1 MWHVVSYFPVYFILA
16 QFIHF
21 VYWPSLFICLLF
33 HCLFI
38 WPSLFIVCLFI
49 GPVYSFVYYFIL
61 AQPCGMW
68 HLSSLIRD
76 GTCALSSGSIES

>member
-1 MWHVVSYFPVYFILA
+1 MWHLISLFIS
-16 QFIHF
+16 F
-21 VYWPSLFICLLF
+21 WPSLFI
-33 HCLFI
+33 
-38 WPSLFIVCLFI
+38 LFI

-68 HLSSLIRD
+68 HLSSLIKD